1 MVLLW
6 DIKGCCNVFRSNIPS
21 IKRQIK
27 QKAKESMEKVVN
39 DLTRRSKQ
47 LAPLDT
53 GDLRGA
59 GEGDVEIIRNNVIG
73 TVTFDKEYAMKQ
85 HEDMTFKHPRGGQ
98 AKYLEQPLNQ
108 NRRRYKQFIADKVK
122 EVTE

>member
-1 MVLLW
+1 MAF
-6 DIKGCCNVFRSNIPS
+6 KSNIPNV
-21 IKRQIK
+21 KRMIK
-27 QKAKESMEKVVN
+27 QKTKEAMEMVVN

-59 GEGDVEIIRNNVIG
+59 GEGDVNFDGDDVVG
-73 TVTFDKEYAMKQ
+73 TVSFNKPYAMVQ
-85 HEDMTFKHPRGGQ
+85 HEDMTFNHPRGGQ
-98 AKYLEQPLNQ
+98 AKYLEQPLNE
-108 NRRRYKQFIADKVK
+108 NRDRYKEFIKNKVR

>member
-1 MVLLW
+1 
-6 DIKGCCNVFRSNIPS
+6 
-21 IKRQIK
+21 
-27 QKAKESMEKVVN
+27 MEKVVN

-59 GEGDVEIIRNNVIG
+59 GEGDVKIIRNNVIG

>member
-1 MVLLW
+1 MA
-6 DIKGCCNVFRSNIPS
+6 NNFRSNIRNVE
-21 IKRQIK
+21 RQIR
-27 QKAKESMEKVVN
+27 AKTIEAMDKIVN

-59 GEGDVEIIRNNVIG
+59 GTGDVDTIGDNIVG
-73 TVTFDKEYAMKQ
+73 TVTFDKPYAMRQ
-85 HEDMTFKHPRGGQ
+85 HEDMSFNHPKGGQ
-98 AKYLEQPLNQ
+98 AKYLEQPLNE
-108 NRRRYKQFIADKVK
+108 NRDRYKEFIKDKIK